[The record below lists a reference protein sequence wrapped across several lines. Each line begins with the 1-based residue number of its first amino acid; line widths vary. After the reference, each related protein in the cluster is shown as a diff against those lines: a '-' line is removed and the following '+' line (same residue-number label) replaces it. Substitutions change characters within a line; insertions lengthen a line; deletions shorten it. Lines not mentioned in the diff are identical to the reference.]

1 MEDFNMETIENKE
14 ALQNFKTKLL
24 RLNSNFKFL
33 CEHVANENG
42 YSLNFCNLLYFISEN
57 EGMTLAELAGS
68 VDMDKGNLSRL
79 LNEQIKSGYVEKKMD
94 VVDNRKIR
102 VYITNVGH
110 DKVNELNQIC
120 ITNLSQLLSVL
131 PEDEFLS
138 FVTTLNKLDGH
149 FANLSKNIKDG
160 RLQL

>member
-1 MEDFNMETIENKE
+1 METIENKE

-57 EGMTLAELAGS
+57 EGMTLAELDGS
-68 VDMDKGNLSRL
+68 VNRVAGWKKGNLSRL

-120 ITNLSQLLSVL
+120 IANLSQLLSVL